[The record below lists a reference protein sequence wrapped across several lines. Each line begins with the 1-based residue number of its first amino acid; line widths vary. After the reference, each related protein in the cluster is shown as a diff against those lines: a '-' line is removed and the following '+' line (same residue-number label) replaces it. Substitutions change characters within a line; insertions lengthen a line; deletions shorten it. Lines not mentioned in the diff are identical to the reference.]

1 MKIFEQMRKLN
12 IKFEHPTGLFA
23 VTNENLVLCSEKKE
37 RKQRKEDIK
46 VI

>member
-23 VTNENLVLCSEKKE
+23 VTNENFVFCSEKKE
-37 RKQRKEDIK
+37 RKQRKEDSK